1 MTSSYTYLLS
11 LREGV
16 STELLLKEPAEPG
29 EVFTFPSGL
38 IIMVHSVFIDDDGR
52 RQINV
57 SSNMQIFN
65 DLFTGAALN

>member
-1 MTSSYTYLLS
+1 MAEYTYTLS
-11 LREGV
+11 LRPGV
-16 STELLLKEPAEPG
+16 STDIRLMEPAEPG

-38 IIMVHSVFIDDDGR
+38 IIMVHSVKTDANGKQ
-52 RQINV
+52 QINV